1 MNNGNNKYYNN
12 SNPNDNMG
20 NSNNN
25 YNNSNPNNNINIDNN
40 NYYSN
45 SNPNNYNNNMG
56 NANNNYY
63 NNTNPNNNMNNN
75 NNNYYNNLYNG
86 ISNNNNNFNNNNYN
100 NQNNNINHF
109 QGYQTSNQIY
119 YYNNN
124 QLNDREIKP
133 INENIYNDYYINKGQ
148 QPMRSDDPYKELHY
162 NQNNNLNYYQNGRI
176 DYPNEVNNINNSLIN
191 DNMDYKIQGPN
202 SEQNNIP
209 LRPNAS
215 DNANYTF
222 NELNN
227 YRQGS
232 NKCQNKCIYC
242 SMYIDN
248 NNIDICKTCFK
259 HRLIEELHRISLE
272 YESINVLEVLEPN
285 IEIQLRKNEQKKEYA
300 LSQILNI
307 YNSNFINENLDKNR
321 LIKEIKK
328 ETCVYCNGQ
337 INNEKYTLP
346 CNCSLCSK
354 KHLHKYINEMDLT
367 KGPCNCCHYTNK
379 MMFDLGVLLNSLNCN
394 LFIKF

>member
-1 MNNGNNKYYNN
+1 
-12 SNPNDNMG
+12 
-20 NSNNN
+20 
-25 YNNSNPNNNINIDNN
+25 
-40 NYYSN
+40 
-45 SNPNNYNNNMG
+45 
-56 NANNNYY
+56 
-63 NNTNPNNNMNNN
+63 
-75 NNNYYNNLYNG
+75 
-86 ISNNNNNFNNNNYN
+86 
-100 NQNNNINHF
+100 
-109 QGYQTSNQIY
+109 
-119 YYNNN
+119 
-124 QLNDREIKP
+124 
-133 INENIYNDYYINKGQ
+133 
-148 QPMRSDDPYKELHY
+148 
-162 NQNNNLNYYQNGRI
+162 
-176 DYPNEVNNINNSLIN
+176 
-191 DNMDYKIQGPN
+191 MDYKIQGPN

-232 NKCQNKCIYC
+232 NTCQNKCIYC
-242 SMYIDN
+242 SMYLDN

-354 KHLHKYINEMDLT
+354 KHLHKYINEKDLT

-379 MMFDLGVLLNSLNCN
+379 MMFDLGVLLNSLNLQSVHKILNFLGDQLASVCCICGQNCVVFYTNSLACLTEHNENQKDHDDFLNKLEHRFCERCRSN
-394 LFIKF
+394 LYNDSMIECKICLKIHILSDYNSIKYI